1 MSDSFKKEV
10 NQIKIPEKKLDAA
23 ISSAIHRGRR
33 KRWSTAKK
41 AGLTTGAA
49 AVLFCLFI
57 ASAFV
62 SPTMA
67 EFASKLPFLNQVF
80 ESKPIHEVVSEKL
93 SEEYDVDG
101 IGMSYSPKKEF
112 YVTVIGSQ
120 EYYESVKDD
129 IKEQVEEILASR
141 GYDAF
146 KVKISMPLN
155 RGHEID
161 TESDSE
167 FARKSDRL
175 MQAMGEK
182 LKEYEDTILS
192 SYTSFKGK
200 RLTAEIEISKTET
213 RTAEIEQIIQEI
225 ANEQQLGE
233 VPVNFH
239 KIDIK
244 KREQEGRWQPII
256 STISEGMMA
265 RKEYKVK
272 GIGYS
277 NHPSPMTVFVTLQ
290 VPASDSDAKEL
301 AERTEETVNEFIQ
314 SEDAKE
320 AVKDDPYKIVIYSKD
335 REILLETN
343 Y

>member
-10 NQIKIPEKKLDAA
+10 DQIKIPEKKLDAA
-23 ISSAIHRGRR
+23 IGSAIHRGRR
-33 KRWSTAKK
+33 KRWGISKK
-41 AGLTTGAA
+41 AALTTGAA

-93 SEEYDVDG
+93 SKEYDVDG
-101 IGMSYSPKKEF
+101 IGMSYSPKEF
-112 YVTVIGSQ
+112 HVAVIGSK

-129 IKEQVEEILASR
+129 IKVQVEEILASR

-146 KVKISMPLN
+146 KVKVSRPLN
-155 RGHEID
+155 REHEID
-161 TESDSE
+161 PENDAE
-167 FARKSDRL
+167 FTRKSDRL

-182 LKEYEDTILS
+182 LKEYDESILS
-192 SYTSFKGK
+192 FHTSFKEN

-225 ANEQQLGE
+225 AIEQQLGE

-239 KIDIK
+239 KVDME
-244 KREQEGRWQPII
+244 KREQESRWQPII
-256 STISEGMMA
+256 STIGEGMMA
-265 RKEYKVK
+265 RKDFKVK

-301 AERTEETVNEFIQ
+301 GEN
-314 SEDAKE
+314 
-320 AVKDDPYKIVIYSKD
+320 
-335 REILLETN
+335 REN
-343 Y
+343 GK

>member
-93 SEEYDVDG
+93 SEEYDVEG

-129 IKEQVEEILASR
+129 IKEQVEETLASR

-146 KVKISMPLN
+146 KVKVEQPRNSDHAVDP
-155 RGHEID
+155 
-161 TESDSE
+161 ESE
-167 FARKSDRL
+167 EMARKSEEL
-175 MQAMGEK
+175 MQAVQENM
-182 LKEYEDTILS
+182 KESDYAILS
-192 SYTSFKGK
+192 LGTSFLDNK
-200 RLTAEIEISKTET
+200 LAVELDIPNTET

-239 KIDIK
+239 MIDMK

-256 STISEGMMA
+256 STIGEGMMA
-265 RKEYKVK
+265 RKDFKVK

-277 NHPSPMTVFVTLQ
+277 NHPAPMTVFVTLQ
-290 VPASDSDAKEL
+290 VPVSDSDAKEL
-301 AERTEETVNEFIQ
+301 AERTEKTVNEFIQ
-314 SEDAKE
+314 SEEAKE

-335 REILLETN
+335 REILLETD